1 MFLLDSFLHSLFYIF
16 IFISVIDIIHLGLY
30 LVGANYYD
38 IWQFRRAARA
48 AKRDHHKLRP
58 LVSVLIPAH
67 NEELGI
73 IRCLDSVRGNTYR
86 KLEIIVVDDAS
97 TDNTRRLVREY
108 ITKHPKRDIRLMY
121 KRRNVGKADALN
133 HALRRGA
140 RGDLIMTLDADSVL
154 HRKSISNAVSYFDD
168 PRVAGVAANV
178 RILDSL
184 SVLGLL
190 QKFEHMIGYRSK
202 KFFSVT
208 NSEFIVGG
216 VASTYR
222 RSMLKTVRFYD
233 NDTTT
238 EDIGLSL
245 KVVALG
251 NKEHRVIYASNVL
264 AMTEGVQTFRALLKQ
279 RYRWKLGSIQNLIK
293 HRDLIAKTDRRYSL
307 GLTFYRLPMAFF
319 GELILLFEPLVIGY
333 VIYVCYL
340 LMNPSMLIGAYMTI
354 TGYLMLNVWPDEH
367 MDRTKK
373 LRMSLFAPTMY
384 FVFYLMNVVQLAAVL
399 RCIVNYKQALGMK
412 RGTGNWVSP
421 KRSGQQQIQFS

>member
-1 MFLLDSFLHSLFYIF
+1 MFLQFLFYLF
-16 IFISVIDIIHLGLY
+16 IAISVIDIIHLGLY

-38 IWQFRRAARA
+38 IWQFRRTARA
-48 AKRDHHKLRP
+48 KKRDHHKLRP

-67 NEELGI
+67 NEESGI
-73 IRCLDSVRGNTYR
+73 IRCLDSVRKNTYR

-97 TDNTRRLVREY
+97 TDNTRKLVRDY
-108 ITKHPKRDIRLMY
+108 IAKHPNRNIRLMY
-121 KRRNVGKADALN
+121 KRKNVGKADALN
-133 HALRRGA
+133 HVLRNGTN
-140 RGDLIMTLDADSVL
+140 GDLIMALDADSVL

-168 PRVAGVAANV
+168 PKVVGVAANV

-222 RSMLKTVRFYD
+222 ADILQKVRFYD
-233 NDTTT
+233 NDTKT

-245 KVVALG
+245 KIVSRG
-251 NKEHRVIYASNVL
+251 NKEHRIIYASNVL
-264 AMTEGVQTFRALLKQ
+264 AMTEGVPTFKALMRQ

-293 HRDLIAKTDRRYSL
+293 YRGLVANPNRRYSL
-307 GLTFYRLPMAFF
+307 GLTFYRLPMAFI
-319 GELILLFEPLVIGY
+319 GELMLLLEPLAVGY

-340 LMNPSMLIGAYMTI
+340 LFNPSMLIGAYMTI
-354 TGYLMLNVWPDEH
+354 TVYLLLNLWPDEH
-367 MDRTKK
+367 MSVAKK
-373 LRMSLFAPTMY
+373 IKMSLYTPMMY
-384 FVFYLMNVVQLAAVL
+384 FVFYLMNIVQLAAIF
-399 RCIVNYKQALGMK
+399 RCITNYKQTFN
-412 RGTGNWVSP
+412 RTQVNNNWVSP
-421 KRSGQQQIQFS
+421 KRTGEQQIQFS